1 MERLYCTINEEQ
13 ARIAHDMMSMSDYK
27 VGSKT
32 EEYRGY
38 VDKAMTWQRK
48 LQKQDREET
57 DRVEALAK
65 RYSKRMAEYMNRES
79 NIGCRCPSVMISG
92 AGNFPVKKKE
102 KQVQAWEKNHQFI
115 LRRRKFW
122 IRSRG
127 F

>member
-38 VDKAMTWQRK
+38 VDKAYDLAEKVAEARP
-48 LQKQDREET
+48 RET

-79 NIGCRCPSVMISG
+79 NIGCRCPSVMISEIG
-92 AGNFPVKKKE
+92 RASCRERV
-102 KQVQAWEKNHQFI
+102 
-115 LRRRKFW
+115 
-122 IRSRG
+122 
-127 F
+127 